1 MAVQSHTNIDII
13 NWHFSLIDDDESY
26 QEAGF
31 LKLGNEMTFKSS
43 QGAKLKPSHRPKSSP
58 ILLRMPGFNLGVKN
72 MLKYQNTYLLAACL
86 SSTRFVVVENS
97 HLIQS
102 KSKIMFLIILT

>member
-58 ILLRMPGFNLGVKN
+58 TLLRMPGFNLGVNVKIS
-72 MLKYQNTYLLAACL
+72 KYLFV
-86 SSTRFVVVENS
+86 SSMFIINAFCCFQEFTPNS
-97 HLIQS
+97 I
-102 KSKIMFLIILT
+102 KI